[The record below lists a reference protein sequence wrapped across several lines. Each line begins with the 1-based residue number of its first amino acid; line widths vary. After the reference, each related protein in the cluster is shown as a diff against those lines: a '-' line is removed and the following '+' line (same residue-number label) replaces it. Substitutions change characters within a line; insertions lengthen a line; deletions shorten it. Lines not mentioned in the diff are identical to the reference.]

1 MTVRKQDVVQAG
13 EQDMTDA
20 GKMAKDLE
28 ARDEV
33 DENTDHDLQETL
45 QEEFHKVWEETI
57 KPALEQLKHTTEDVL
72 KNFSDFE
79 DDFRGYLRDREP
91 DVDVELLEEI
101 YGDAL
106 RKKSK
111 NKSTDSK
118 TTKADE

>member
-1 MTVRKQDVVQAG
+1 MTVRKQDVVQAD

-20 GKMAKDLE
+20 GKMAKDVD
-28 ARDEV
+28 ARD
-33 DENTDHDLQETL
+33 DDNENTDHDLQETL

-101 YGDAL
+101 YGDTL

>member
-1 MTVRKQDVVQAG
+1 MTIRKQAVVQAD
-13 EQDMTDA
+13 EHDMTDA
-20 GKMAKDLE
+20 GKMAKDVD
-28 ARDEV
+28 ARD
-33 DENTDHDLQETL
+33 DDNENTDHDLQETL

-101 YGDAL
+101 YGDTL

>member
-1 MTVRKQDVVQAG
+1 MTIRKQDVVQAD

-20 GKMAKDLE
+20 GKMAKDVD
-28 ARDEV
+28 ARD
-33 DENTDHDLQETL
+33 DDNENTDHDLQETL

-101 YGDAL
+101 YGDTL

>member
-1 MTVRKQDVVQAG
+1 MTIRKQDVVQAD

-20 GKMAKDLE
+20 GKMAKDLD
-28 ARDEV
+28 ARDE
-33 DENTDHDLQETL
+33 DEENTDHDLQETL

-101 YGDAL
+101 YGDTL

-111 NKSTDSK
+111 NKLMDSK

>member
-101 YGDAL
+101 YGDTL